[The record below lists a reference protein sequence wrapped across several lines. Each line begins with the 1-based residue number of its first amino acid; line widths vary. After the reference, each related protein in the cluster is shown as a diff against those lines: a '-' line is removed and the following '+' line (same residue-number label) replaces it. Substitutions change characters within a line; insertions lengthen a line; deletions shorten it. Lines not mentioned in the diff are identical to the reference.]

1 MKPVYLSFSLLGTL
15 IVASASFN
23 HNWLTHSQHWMRSVI
38 SNEAGSFNGKEIEN
52 RVATQLLSARHAAQL
67 GPLEHDDALRGW
79 LHDRINKNALG
90 DLKNL
95 TATVQLQ
102 FPNYV
107 GLSVCSLQSPSVDTL
122 LQQAFEWGNRT
133 EKDFTHQAIAATAK
147 SARLGFECVIVTG
160 QRLPDFQPQQLSRG
174 NANFYIKCPLCQRGQ
189 ACEVPPLMRSV
200 TLECP
205 KCQRPYVMLAVDTKG
220 RYHHANE
227 FLTGYAPPAR
237 FPNGISRENEMLL
250 IWNSVVQNIRYVLD
264 NADGNEKN
272 DAWQHARETQTLGR
286 GDCEDSSIYLADWLI
301 TRGFN
306 ARVALGHYAER
317 GGHAWVVVQLEGKT
331 YLLEC
336 TNPVTDTSRLPLLED
351 VASRHVPD
359 RMFDRDGFYSRKN
372 PSAPWDGDYWSPAK
386 WQQVVP
392 TPVKTVTNSG
402 TGDK

>member
-1 MKPVYLSFSLLGTL
+1 MKPVYLSFSILGAL
-15 IVASASFN
+15 IVAFASFN
-23 HNWLTHSQHWMRSVI
+23 HSWLTVSQQWLRSVI
-38 SNEAGSFNGKEIEN
+38 SNEAGSFNGTEVESRIITE
-52 RVATQLLSARHAAQL
+52 LLSTRRAAQM
-67 GPLEHDDALRGW
+67 GPLKQDDALREW
-79 LHDRINKNALG
+79 LHDRINKNSVG

-95 TATVQLQ
+95 TTSVQLQ

-107 GLSVCSLQSPSVDTL
+107 GLSVCSLQSPSVDNL
-122 LQQAFEWGNRT
+122 LQQAIEWSSRT
-133 EKDFTHQAIAATAK
+133 EKSLTHHAIVATAK
-147 SARLGFECVIVTG
+147 PARLGFDCVIVTG
-160 QRLPDFQPQQLSRG
+160 HRLPDFQPEQLSSS
-174 NANFYIKCPLCQRGQ
+174 NASFYIKCPLCQNGQ
-189 ACEVPPLMRSV
+189 TCEVPPLMRSV

-227 FLTGYAPPAR
+227 YLTGYAPPAR
-237 FPNGISRENEMLL
+237 FPEGISRVNEMLL
-250 IWNSVVQNIRYVLD
+250 IWNSVVNSIRYVLD

-272 DAWQHARETQTLGR
+272 DAWQHAQETQALGK

-301 TRGFN
+301 ARGFN

-336 TNPVTDTSRLPLLED
+336 TNPETDTSRPPLLED

-359 RMFDRDGFYSRKN
+359 RTFDRDGFYTRKN
-372 PSAPWDGDYWSPAK
+372 PSAPWDGDYWSPVK

-392 TPVKTVTNSG
+392 NPVKTVTSSEAAA
-402 TGDK
+402 K